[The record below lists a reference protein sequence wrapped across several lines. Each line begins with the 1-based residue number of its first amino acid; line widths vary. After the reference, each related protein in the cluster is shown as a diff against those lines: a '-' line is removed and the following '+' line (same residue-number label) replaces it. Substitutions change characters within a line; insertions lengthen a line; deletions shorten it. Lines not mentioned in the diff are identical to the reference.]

1 MLNKVLYFAV
11 GAALGSAATYF
22 VVKNKYEELANQ
34 ERIQREEYYKQKKA
48 EKVKESDEGGDGEPS
63 EEAQEEYKRLAGNY
77 SDPEQEKGDDI
88 LKYYRKRVKEHEEE
102 RFKEEEEEMANRP
115 YVISPEEFGEEGY
128 KEVSLTYYADG
139 VLTDE
144 DDYEMDEDQI
154 KRTVGEDAVNH
165 FGEYEDDSVFVRN
178 DKLKTD
184 YEILK
189 DLRAYSE
196 VK

>member
-1 MLNKVLYFAV
+1 MLSRVLYFAV
-11 GAALGSAATYF
+11 GAVIGSAATYF

-34 ERIQREEYYKQKKA
+34 ERIEREEYYKQKEA
-48 EKVKESDEGGDGEPS
+48 
-63 EEAQEEYKRLAGNY
+63 EEAEEAEEGEEEVSDLEQEEYKRLAGNY

-88 LKYYRKRVKEHEEE
+88 LKYYRKKVKEHEEE
-102 RFKEEEEEMANRP
+102 RFKEEEEEMANTP
-115 YVISPEEFGEEGY
+115 YVISPDEFGEEGY

-144 DDYEMDEDQI
+144 ENYEMSKDQI

-165 FGEYEDDSVFVRN
+165 FGEYEEDSVFVRN

-196 VK
+196 VE